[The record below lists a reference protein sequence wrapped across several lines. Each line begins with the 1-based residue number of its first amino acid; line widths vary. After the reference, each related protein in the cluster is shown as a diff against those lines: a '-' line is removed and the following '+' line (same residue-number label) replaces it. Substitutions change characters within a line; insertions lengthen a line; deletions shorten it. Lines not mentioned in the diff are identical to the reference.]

1 MSWWFWMVTGY
12 AAGLFSASTVFA
24 LFHGGNRRADDDVEA
39 YELAA
44 MRAVRRQRGRVDIK
58 TD

>member
-1 MSWWFWMVTGY
+1 MSWWFWMVAGY

-24 LFHGGNRRADDDVEA
+24 MFHGGNQRSDDEA
-39 YELAA
+39 EAFELAA
-44 MRAVRRQRGRVDIK
+44 MHAVRRQRERVDNK